1 VNVLILLLGTVA
13 VGVAIP
19 WAVRAD
25 RADAH
30 LIHLANCPDCAAND
44 EWAGL

>member
-1 VNVLILLLGTVA
+1 MNATVLVCLVLCVA
-13 VGVAIP
+13 FAVAIP

-30 LIHLANCPDCAAND
+30 TLHKPGTCPEC
-44 EWAGL
+44 EEP